1 MATVKPV
8 IALIAATAI
17 VLSGTPT
24 LGAASSNSVKPG
36 ARCNELN
43 AVERVFKPNQNK
55 GKEYTCKKIRGKL
68 RFSKGVEVFQV
79 ESLLTVSQ
87 VWQGNSVTLSLLA
100 TDGTSCT
107 DPYAQGAGEC
117 GGFYIGWEANFDDTA
132 RSVTYSADGTETTI
146 AGLQRGDRGSFHL
159 MYDLSTD
166 DEVVPLV
173 VKRFPFAYDY

>member
-1 MATVKPV
+1 MKVV
-8 IALIAATAI
+8 IALIASMAILLLGSPTLRATA
-17 VLSGTPT
+17 ST
-24 LGAASSNSVKPG
+24 SVKPG

-43 AVERVFKPNQNK
+43 SVERVFKPNQNK

-87 VWQGNSVTLSLLA
+87 VWRGSSVTLSLLA

-107 DPYAQGAGEC
+107 DSSAQGAGEC
-117 GGFYIGWEANFDDTA
+117 GGFYIGWEANFDDAT

-166 DEVVPLV
+166 DDVVPLV